1 MALSPPSS
9 RFSTRPEVRFS
20 AVPENPSV
28 YRAIPCVTHLP
39 ASEYQIEDRETRG
52 RLWQSR

>member
-9 RFSTRPEVRFS
+9 RFSTRPEVRFN

-28 YRAIPCVTHLP
+28 YRPIPCVTHLP
-39 ASEYQIEDRETRG
+39 AFEYQIEDRETRG
-52 RLWQSR
+52 